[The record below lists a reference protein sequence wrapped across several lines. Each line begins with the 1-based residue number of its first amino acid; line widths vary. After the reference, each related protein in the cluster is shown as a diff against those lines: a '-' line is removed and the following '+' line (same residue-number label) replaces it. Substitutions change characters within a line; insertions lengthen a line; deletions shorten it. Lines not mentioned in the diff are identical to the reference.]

1 MFAVQLLNNDNSYI
15 ENIIRSSLK
24 AVGSSLGL
32 NEYYRGF
39 FATMLR
45 RGAEKW
51 VQEGVLKRPFTVQN
65 VMQFPDYSSKPVWSR
80 LVLSCVIVNLKYSA

>member
-1 MFAVQLLNNDNSYI
+1 MMFAVQLLNNDNSYI

-32 NEYYRGF
+32 NEYYRRF

-45 RGAEKW
+45 RGAEK
-51 VQEGVLKRPFTVQN
+51 
-65 VMQFPDYSSKPVWSR
+65 
-80 LVLSCVIVNLKYSA
+80 